1 MTPNLR
7 TRTARCLGALALCC
21 LPGSAGGA
29 PRTGPGASAQ
39 GGDFSAAEAGWQGL
53 SEFARLA
60 AEKLGKERLQVV
72 AEIDFSALSP
82 DDALIVLGPE
92 VELDGRAMTAFLAGG
107 GRLALLDDFGRAAA
121 FFHTFGIERVPAPPD
136 PRFSLRGDPDL
147 AIATPYEQTVAGARV
162 GRHPMLE
169 GIDQVVTNHPRV
181 LEHPD
186 LTPVLGIERNDGSL
200 VPILVTGVIAGRGR
214 LVAGSDPSIF
224 INLMLRY
231 PGNRKLIGG
240 LLAYLTARDAGT
252 PDEPGGGRVFLATGH
267 FSQTGQGDGGQDAL
281 AEWRSLLE
289 SLREKLRLAFE
300 DGVPEVVWL
309 LAAAVLAALVVG
321 RELMH
326 LRLTSRFE
334 QPGYAQASPVV
345 AQAGT
350 WARAEVLAAPTTTP
364 LLSLAELE
372 TALSETL
379 QHRLGLSPSQSA
391 ASLRAELTQRG
402 FDPGAAGRLTQLL
415 SELRQ
420 LGQSLAAARPKRPSS
435 AKVKRLHDL
444 GMHLLHALER
454 LGQKA

>member
-1 MTPNLR
+1 MTTNLR
-7 TRTARCLGALALCC
+7 TRIARCLGALVLCC
-21 LPGSAGGA
+21 LPGSAGGVA
-29 PRTGPGASAQ
+29 RTEPGAPAA
-39 GGDFSAAEAGWQGL
+39 GGDFSAAEGGWQGL

-60 AEKLGKERLQVV
+60 AEKLGKERLKVV
-72 AEIDFSALSP
+72 AEVDFSALSP
-82 DDALIVLGPE
+82 NDALIVLGPE
-92 VELDGRAMTAFLAGG
+92 VDLDGRAMTAFLAAG

-121 FFHTFGIERVPAPPD
+121 FFRTFGIERVPAPPD

-231 PGNRKLIGG
+231 PGNRKLVSG
-240 LLAYLTARDAGT
+240 LLDYLTARDGGA
-252 PDEPGGGRVFLATGH
+252 PDGPGEGRVFVATGR
-267 FSQTGQGDGGQDAL
+267 FSQSGGAEVGQGGL
-281 AEWRSLLE
+281 AEWRSLVDGL
-289 SLREKLRLAFE
+289 LEKLRHAFAA
-300 DGVPEVVWL
+300 GVPRVVWL
-309 LAAAVLAALVVG
+309 LGAAVLAALVVG
-321 RELMH
+321 RELSH

-334 QPGYAQASPVV
+334 QPGYAQPTPVV

-350 WARAEVLAAPTTTP
+350 WARAEILAAPTTTP

-379 QHRLGLSPSQSA
+379 QHRLGLSPTQSA
-391 ASLRAELTQRG
+391 ASLRAELTSKG
-402 FDPGAAGRLTQLL
+402 FDPGAADRLTQLL

-420 LGQSLAAARPKRPSS
+420 LGQSLAAPRPKRPSGAS
-435 AKVKRLHDL
+435 VKRLHDR
-444 GMHLLHALER
+444 GMHLLQALER